1 MKKKIAILLAFLMVI
16 GLYVTGITNQRTAYA
31 KTAQLSME
39 IPNSIKK
46 ENEFKVRILLDS
58 DVDLYS
64 IDAFISYDEDILE
77 FIPDCEY
84 VTGSAGVLELRD
96 SYEAETKKKEYELTF
111 RALDTGKAQI
121 SFQEIYLIDYA
132 DMDYIEV
139 MPSSKTF
146 DIGVN
151 KKEEK
156 DARLA
161 DLIVAPGE
169 MTEDFS
175 SDKFD
180 YEMNVGMDVD
190 MVCLSAVPMEEG
202 SIVESDIPEKLKPG
216 KNTITI
222 KVTAMSGNVNVYTI
236 NVYKKASDESAA
248 TEETFRTMDDSE

>member
-1 MKKKIAILLAFLMVI
+1 M
-16 GLYVTGITNQRTAYA
+16 TNQKTAYA
-31 KTAQLSME
+31 KTAQLSIE

-64 IDAFISYDEDILE
+64 IDAYISYDAEILE

-121 SFQEIYLIDYA
+121 AFTEVYLIDYA
-132 DMDYIEV
+132 DMEYMEV
-139 MPSSKTF
+139 VPSAKNF

-175 SDKFD
+175 ADKFD

-202 SIVESDIPEKLKPG
+202 SIVESDVLEKLQPG
-216 KNTITI
+216 ENTITI
-222 KVTAMSGNVNVYTI
+222 KVTALSGNINVYTI
-236 NVYKKASDESAA
+236 KVYKGAGQ
-248 TEETFRTMDDSE
+248 